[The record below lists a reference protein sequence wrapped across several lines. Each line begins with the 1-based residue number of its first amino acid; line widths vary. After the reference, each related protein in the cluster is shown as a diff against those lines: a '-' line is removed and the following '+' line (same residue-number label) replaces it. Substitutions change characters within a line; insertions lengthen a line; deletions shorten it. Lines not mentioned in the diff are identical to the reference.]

1 MEKKQVVVRLD
12 RDLVKHIDHFAVD
25 WGEFR
30 GPTIERMLTI
40 VVGQIEDGLRV

>member
-1 MEKKQVVVRLD
+1 MEKKLVVVRLD
-12 RDLVKHIDHFAVD
+12 RDLVKRIDHYAVE

-40 VVGQIEDGLRV
+40 VVGQIGDSLHV